1 MRPAATML
9 PFRMTTLIETL
20 GQSARACTSLLAN
33 IPDETISEALKF
45 SASEIIRQT
54 DAILDANQKDLS
66 SANLTGALTDRLTLN
81 SARIQ
86 SIADSVALIA
96 DLPDPVGKT
105 LEQNIRPNGLKISR
119 VSVPLGVLGIIY
131 ESRPNV
137 TADAIALSL
146 KSRNCAILRGGS
158 ESLNSNLALFT
169 IFESAL
175 EKFGL
180 PKGAIGFVS
189 DTDRAHVG
197 EMLASP
203 QYIDVIVPRGGKSLT
218 SRVMN
223 EAKMPVF
230 AHLDGICHTYVHH
243 SADIEMARTVVVNA
257 KMRRTGICGATETLL
272 IDSSIPK
279 DQAKLIV
286 DDLMKAGC
294 AVHGDRQA
302 QLLDP
307 DIGPA
312 DETDW
317 ATEYLDAKISVKMV
331 TGVQEAVA
339 HINKYGSHHT
349 ESIIADDKD
358 AVQYFFNHIESAIVM
373 HNAST
378 QFADGGE
385 FGMGAEIGIATG
397 KFHARGPVGVEQ
409 LTTYKYIVEGNGQTR
424 A

>member
-1 MRPAATML
+1 ML
-9 PFRMTTLIETL
+9 PFPMTDLIETL
-20 GQSARACTSLLAN
+20 GKSARATANSLAN
-33 IPDETISEALKF
+33 ISDEQISEALKF
-45 SASEIIRQT
+45 GAAGISAQTEIIL
-54 DAILDANQKDLS
+54 AANQKDLDAAKDKNL
-66 SANLTGALTDRLTLN
+66 SAALLDRLTLTE
-81 SARIQ
+81 SRIK
-86 SIADSVALIA
+86 SIAGSVELIA
-96 DLPDPVGKT
+96 NLPDPVGKILHET
-105 LEQNIRPNGLKISR
+105 TCPNGLKISR

-158 ESLNSNLALFT
+158 ESLNSNLALFS
-169 IFESAL
+169 IFETAL
-175 EKFGL
+175 EKFDL
-180 PKGAIGFVS
+180 PKGAIGFVT

-197 EMLASP
+197 AMLAASD
-203 QYIDVIVPRGGKSLT
+203 YIDVIIPRGGKSLT
-218 SRVMN
+218 GRVMD

-230 AHLDGICHTYVHH
+230 AHLDGICHTYIHH
-243 SADIEMARTVVVNA
+243 SADIDMARKIVVNA

-294 AVHGDRQA
+294 AIHGDRQA

-307 DIGPA
+307 DIA
-312 DETDW
+312 AATEEDW
-317 ATEYLDAKISVKMV
+317 STEYLDAKISVKMV
-331 TGVQEAVA
+331 TGVQEAVT
-339 HINKYGSHHT
+339 HINHYGSHHT
-349 ESIIADDKD
+349 DAIIAEDQ
-358 AVQYFFNHIESAIVM
+358 VSIQYFFNHIESAIVM

-424 A
+424 P

>member
-1 MRPAATML
+1 ML
-9 PFRMTTLIETL
+9 PFPMTDLIETL
-20 GQSARACTSLLAN
+20 GKSARAIANLLAN
-33 IPDETISEALKF
+33 ISDEQISEALKF
-45 SASEIIRQT
+45 AAAGISAQT
-54 DAILDANQKDLS
+54 ETILAANQKDLS
-66 SANLTGALTDRLTLN
+66 IAKDKNLSAALLDRLALTE
-81 SARIQ
+81 SRIK
-86 SIADSVALIA
+86 SIAASVELIA
-96 DLPDPVGKT
+96 NLPDPVGKILHET
-105 LEQNIRPNGLKISR
+105 TRPNGLKISR

-158 ESLNSNLALFT
+158 ESLNSNLALFS
-169 IFESAL
+169 IFETAL
-175 EKFGL
+175 EKFDL
-180 PKGAIGFVS
+180 PKGAIGFVT

-197 EMLASP
+197 AMLAASD
-203 QYIDVIVPRGGKSLT
+203 YIDVIIPRGGKSLT
-218 SRVMN
+218 GRVMD

-230 AHLDGICHTYVHH
+230 AHLDGICHTYIHH
-243 SADIEMARTVVVNA
+243 SADIDMARKIVVNA

-294 AVHGDRQA
+294 AIHGDRQA

-307 DIGPA
+307 DIA
-312 DETDW
+312 AATDEDW
-317 ATEYLDAKISVKMV
+317 STEYLDAKISVKMV
-331 TGVQEAVA
+331 TGVQEAVT
-339 HINKYGSHHT
+339 HINHYGSHHT
-349 ESIIADDKD
+349 DAIIAEDQ
-358 AVQYFFNHIESAIVM
+358 VSIQYFFNHIESAIVM

-424 A
+424 P

>member
-1 MRPAATML
+1 ML
-9 PFRMTTLIETL
+9 PFPMTDLIETL
-20 GQSARACTSLLAN
+20 GKSARATANLLAN
-33 IPDETISEALKF
+33 ISDEQISEALKF
-45 SASEIIRQT
+45 AAAGISAQT
-54 DAILDANQKDLS
+54 ETILAANQKDLS
-66 SANLTGALTDRLTLN
+66 IAKDKNLSAALLDRLTLTE
-81 SARIQ
+81 SRIK
-86 SIADSVALIA
+86 SIAGSVELIA
-96 DLPDPVGKT
+96 NLPDPVGKILHET
-105 LEQNIRPNGLKISR
+105 TRPNGLKISR

-158 ESLNSNLALFT
+158 ESLNSNLALFS
-169 IFESAL
+169 IFETAL
-175 EKFGL
+175 EKFDL
-180 PKGAIGFVS
+180 PKGAIGFVT

-197 EMLASP
+197 AMLAASD
-203 QYIDVIVPRGGKSLT
+203 YIDVIIPRGGKSLT
-218 SRVMN
+218 GRVMD

-230 AHLDGICHTYVHH
+230 AHLDGICHTYIHH
-243 SADIEMARTVVVNA
+243 SADIDMARKIVVNA

-272 IDSSIPK
+272 IDSSIAK

-294 AVHGDRQA
+294 SIHGDRQA

-307 DIGPA
+307 DIA
-312 DETDW
+312 AATEEDW
-317 ATEYLDAKISVKMV
+317 STEYLDAKISVKMV
-331 TGVQEAVA
+331 NGVQEAVT
-339 HINKYGSHHT
+339 HINHYGSHHT
-349 ESIIADDKD
+349 DAIISEDQMSI
-358 AVQYFFNHIESAIVM
+358 QYFFNHIESAIIM

-424 A
+424 P

>member
-1 MRPAATML
+1 MTIML
-9 PFRMTTLIETL
+9 ASIMTDLIETL
-20 GQSARACTSLLAN
+20 GKSARATANLLAN
-33 IPDETISEALKF
+33 SSDEIISKALKF
-45 SASEIIRQT
+45 AAVQLAARTEV
-54 DAILDANQKDLS
+54 ILDANKKDLAAAKNKGLS
-66 SANLTGALTDRLTLN
+66 TALLDRLTLTE
-81 SARIQ
+81 ARIK
-86 SIADSVALIA
+86 SIADSVDIIA
-96 DLPDPVGKT
+96 DLPDPVGKI
-105 LEQNIRPNGLKISR
+105 LHEIVRPNGLKISR

-158 ESLNSNLALFT
+158 ESLNSSLTLFS
-169 IFESAL
+169 IFENVL
-175 EKFGL
+175 IEFNL
-180 PKGAIGFVS
+180 PKGAIGFVT
-189 DTDRAHVG
+189 DTDRQHVG
-197 EMLASP
+197 AMLAASN
-203 QYIDVIVPRGGKSLT
+203 YIDVIIPRGGKSLT

-230 AHLDGICHTYVHH
+230 AHLDGICHTYIHQ
-243 SADIEMARTVVVNA
+243 SADIDMARKIIVNA

-279 DQAKLIV
+279 DQAKLII

-294 AVHGDRQA
+294 AIHGDGQA

-307 DIGPA
+307 DIA
-312 DETDW
+312 AATDEDW
-317 ATEYLDAKISVKMV
+317 STEYLDAKISVKMV
-331 TGVQEAVA
+331 TGVEEAVI
-339 HINKYGSHHT
+339 HINQYGSHHT
-349 ESIIADDKD
+349 DAIIAEDKG

-373 HNAST
+373 HNTST

-397 KFHARGPVGVEQ
+397 KFHARGPVGLEQ

-424 A
+424 S

>member
-1 MRPAATML
+1 
-9 PFRMTTLIETL
+9 MTSLIETL
-20 GQSARACTSLLAN
+20 GQSARASTTLLAN
-33 IPDETISEALKF
+33 ISNEKISEALKY
-45 SASEIIRQT
+45 AAAEITRNSDT
-54 DAILDANQKDLS
+54 ILAANQKDLD
-66 SANLTGALTDRLTLN
+66 SATLTGALTDRLTLN
-81 SARIQ
+81 ASRIQ

-105 LEQNIRPNGLKISR
+105 LEEFTRPNGLKISR

-158 ESLNSNLALFT
+158 ESLNSNLALFA
-169 IFESAL
+169 IFETAL
-175 EKFGL
+175 AKFDL
-180 PKGAIGFVS
+180 PKGSIGLVS
-189 DTDRAHVG
+189 DTDRALVG

-223 EAKMPVF
+223 DAKMPVF
-230 AHLDGICHTYVHH
+230 AHLDGICHTYIHH
-243 SADIEMARTVVVNA
+243 SADIEMARKIVVNA

-272 IDSSIPK
+272 MDSSIPK

-294 AVHGDRQA
+294 AIHGDRQA

-312 DETDW
+312 EESDW
-317 ATEYLDAKISVKMV
+317 STEYLDAKVSLKMV
-331 TGVQEAVA
+331 TGVEEAVA

-349 ESIIADDKD
+349 EAIIAEDKN

-373 HNAST
+373 HNTST

-409 LTTYKYIVEGNGQTR
+409 LTTYKYIVEGNGQIR